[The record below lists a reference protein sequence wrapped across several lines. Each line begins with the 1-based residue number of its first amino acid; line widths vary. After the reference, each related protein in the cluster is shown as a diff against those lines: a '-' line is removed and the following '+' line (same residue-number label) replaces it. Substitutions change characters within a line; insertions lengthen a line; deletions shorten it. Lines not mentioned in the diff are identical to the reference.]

1 MVCRH
6 NRSDGYSRYW
16 HVAMRPANDPLVDYK
31 KLVKRSYDACA
42 EEYGASRKSNAGL
55 ELRGLTERLEGG
67 MSVLDVGCGAGVP
80 IARALSE
87 KFQVTG
93 VDVSREMLSLARR
106 NVPEG
111 NFVCSDVMS
120 VDFEDGSFDAAVA
133 FYSIFHLP
141 REEHR
146 GLFERVHRWL
156 RPGGY
161 FLCTLSQRD
170 EPAYTEDDFFGE
182 TMFWSNYGLERSLR
196 TLREVGFEVIEVGSI
211 SAGWEDE
218 AEAAMEEHPL
228 VLVRAM

>member
-1 MVCRH
+1 
-6 NRSDGYSRYW
+6 
-16 HVAMRPANDPLVDYK
+16 MRPANDPQVDYK
-31 KLVKRSYDACA
+31 DLVPRSYDACA
-42 EEYGASRKSNAGL
+42 EEYGASRKTDAGV
-55 ELRGLTERLEGG
+55 ELRGLTERLEDG

-93 VDVSREMLSLARR
+93 VDVSREMVRLARR

-111 NFVCSDVMS
+111 EFVCGDVMS
-120 VDFEDGSFDAAVA
+120 VDFEEGSFDAAVA

-146 GLFERVHRWL
+146 GLFERIHRWL

-161 FLCTLSQRD
+161 LLCTLSLRD
-170 EPAYTEDDFFGE
+170 EPAYTEDDFFDV

-211 SAGWEDE
+211 SAGREDE
-218 AEAAMEEHPL
+218 AEAAREEHPL
-228 VLVRAM
+228 VLAKRSLIKRRILEFERFRA